1 VQGAF
6 ALTTCSL
13 FFTLGGSFALI
24 PPAVQRIFGP
34 ESGTVI
40 YGLIYSAFAFASV
53 VGGILTKI
61 LVNAVGW
68 ETVFRTM
75 AVMSLLATGI
85 VTLVKP
91 IEGFAGSVV

>member
-1 VQGAF
+1 MF

-24 PPAVQRIFGP
+24 PPAVQRIFGS
-34 ESGTVI
+34 EAGTVI
-40 YGLIYSAFAFASV
+40 YGLIYSAFAIASV

-61 LVNAVGW
+61 LVRSLGW
-68 ETVFRTM
+68 EKVFQTM
-75 AVMSLLATGI
+75 AAMSLFATGM

-91 IEGFAGSVV
+91 IEGFANSVV